1 MGWTTF
7 HETRTAKEYFTD
19 MCARIEDIELV
30 DIAIVSFRTA
40 YLAVRDKKLG
50 YTYCAVYL
58 LHRAPKSYYNFGYK
72 DMSEFAGPCVTDCPK
87 RIIDKLTP
95 LDEIEKL
102 DSNVGESSLRW
113 AKEWRENVL
122 ETIAKKKE
130 RNSSLKNAVLKT
142 KEPLEFTSGAFFQYF
157 TKRGK
162 QVFAI
167 KDFGT
172 EYEQKFPVRIRGW
185 NNIAFDVIER

>member
-7 HETRTAKEYFTD
+7 HETRTAKQYFTD
-19 MCARIEDIELV
+19 MVDRCEGIELV

-40 YLAVRDKKLG
+40 YLAIKDNKLG

-72 DMSEFAGPCVTDCPK
+72 DMTEFAGPGVTDCPK

-95 LDEIEKL
+95 LDEIARLNPEI
-102 DSNVGESSLRW
+102 GENSIRW
-113 AKEWRENVL
+113 AKEWRKNVL
-122 ETIAKKKE
+122 ENSVKKKE
-130 RNSSLKNAVLKT
+130 RNSSLRNAVLKT
-142 KEPLEFTSGAFFQYF
+142 KEPLDFKSGAQFQYF
-157 TKRGK
+157 TKQGR
-162 QVFAI
+162 QLYAI

-172 EYEQKFPVRIRGW
+172 SYEQKFPVRISGW
-185 NNIAFDVIER
+185 NNISFDIIQR

>member
-1 MGWTTF
+1 MGWIAL

-40 YLAVRDKKLG
+40 YLAIRDNKLG

>member
-19 MCARIEDIELV
+19 MVKRCEGIELV

-40 YLAVRDKKLG
+40 YLAIRDNNLG

-72 DMSEFAGPCVTDCPK
+72 DMTEFACPAVTDCPK

-102 DSNVGESSLRW
+102 DTEIGENSLKW
-113 AKEWRENVL
+113 AREWRKNVL
-122 ETIAKKKE
+122 ENSAKKKE
-130 RNSSLKNAVLKT
+130 RNNSLRNAVLKT
-142 KEPLEFTSGAFFQYF
+142 KEPLEFRSGAQYQYF
-157 TKRGK
+157 TKQGR
-162 QVFAI
+162 QLYAI

-172 EYEQKFPVRIRGW
+172 EYEQKFPVRISGW
-185 NNIAFDVIER
+185 NNIPFEVVQR